1 MEYLKKIFCSSLLFY
16 MRAWAVHISEEK
28 DLVNNY
34 KEKSMNERS
43 QGALVTS
50 SPSTVNVDVSNI

>member
-34 KEKSMNERS
+34 KDAKGIAGTAAKDHRRREEDS
-43 QGALVTS
+43 
-50 SPSTVNVDVSNI
+50 